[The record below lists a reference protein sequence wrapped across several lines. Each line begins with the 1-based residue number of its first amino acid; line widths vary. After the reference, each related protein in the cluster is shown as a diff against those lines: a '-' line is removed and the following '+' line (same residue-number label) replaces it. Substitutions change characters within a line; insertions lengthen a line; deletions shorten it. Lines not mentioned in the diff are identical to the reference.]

1 MNEEPALIDYD
12 ARVYREELNVC
23 FDFNAQTTHC
33 NIPLPTEKYY
43 LIVTLTDCFI
53 ARPNINPCFD
63 HNNVLSFTTK
73 KVKLFIITQVAK
85 HGSTQKFVDTP
96 VGSLCGECGELVTGI
111 YCDTCNQR
119 SLTCSVCRGH
129 VMGLSVT
136 CPKCGHGG
144 HLKHF
149 REWFTSRDY
158 CPTNCSCNCALFL
171 FPKS

>member
-1 MNEEPALIDYD
+1 MK
-12 ARVYREELNVC
+12 
-23 FDFNAQTTHC
+23 FH
-33 NIPLPTEKYY
+33 
-43 LIVTLTDCFI
+43 
-53 ARPNINPCFD
+53 
-63 HNNVLSFTTK
+63 NVLSFTTK
-73 KVKLFIITQVAK
+73 KAKLFISTQVAK
-85 HGSTQKFVDTP
+85 HGSPQKFVDTR

-171 FPKS
+171 FPKSWLKVKYSIIYENNGTQDLELRWFYIYQQSSWNKRS